1 MTPRPVR
8 ILALALAT
16 LTLGACAQSSAPQRP
31 RTVTPDVASSTPA
44 VLRGTIVNNARF
56 NGVLPSRIS
65 GIGFVVGL
73 NGTGGLQLNEEIIA
87 TLERMMLLRGVG
99 QTGTYSG
106 TAIAGRSP
114 RELIQDPNTAAV
126 IVEAAVPPG
135 ALAGDSFDVY
145 VRALNATS
153 LEGGRLW
160 TCDLQVGAPTLLGQA
175 QARSIAQA
183 AGPIFINPF
192 SEPDQPN
199 VGVSQTIGRI
209 LGGGIMTDDLR
220 IEVILNRASH
230 SQARLVTSSIN
241 STFPKGPLDE
251 DQIARGRDDRLVVV
265 RVPRRFADRRDDFVQ
280 LLQYTVIDQT
290 YPELYARRFS
300 QAMRD
305 NPANAD
311 RYAWALEA
319 IGNRALP
326 FIRDLYDI
334 QEPAP
339 RLRAL
344 RTGAHLGDPMAADPL
359 IDLARS
365 GPADLRSGA
374 IRLLEYIDAGPKVE
388 FALGNLLEDDLI
400 SVRIAA
406 YETLT
411 ERGIKRR
418 RDQLQRYDNSRPGG
432 ERARLSLS
440 AIETLSRLSVPDG
453 TIFAVNRRL
462 AGGKF
467 FLDRIPAGKGLIYI
481 TQQGEPRL
489 AVFGAGEGFAPTF
502 SAVIWSERFIIV
514 RDELNGP
521 IRLSYRRST
530 DGPAVIID
538 DVPDSIGLF
547 IQMLAHKPTPENPQP
562 GLDMTYSEIIGVLYQ
577 LNQLGIIDT
586 AFTTEF
592 DRLQAELRAAAGTEE
607 VQLRP
612 ETPEDQEPVIIRGYD
627 DPTQELTPQR
637 DDGPDSL
644 LVPLGPPKSQG
655 TDAADPPDPS
665 P

>member
-16 LTLGACAQSSAPQRP
+16 LTLGACAKSSAPQRP

-106 TAIAGRSP
+106 TAIEGRSP

-135 ALAGDSFDVY
+135 TLAGDSFDVY

-175 QARSIAQA
+175 QARTIAQA

-209 LGGGIMTDDLR
+209 LGGGVMTDDLR
-220 IEVILNRASH
+220 IEVVLNRASH

-305 NPANAD
+305 NPVNAD

-359 IDLARS
+359 IALART

-418 RDQLQRYDNSRPGG
+418 REQLQRYDNTRPGG
-432 ERARLSLS
+432 ERARLSLT

-467 FLDRIPAGKGLIYI
+467 FLDRIPVGKGLIYI

-502 SAVIWSERFIIV
+502 SAVIWSDRFIIV
-514 RDELNGP
+514 RDEIGGP
-521 IRLSYRRST
+521 IRLSYRRHS
-530 DGPAVIID
+530 DGPAVVID

-547 IQMLAHKPTPENPQP
+547 IQLLAHRPTPENPEP
-562 GLDMTYSEIIGVLYQ
+562 GLNMTYSEIIGVLYQ

-637 DDGPDSL
+637 DDTPDSL

-655 TDAADPPDPS
+655 NDAADPPDPS